1 MHMHTRTCT
10 NKKHTQ
16 VGNLRDLPAC
26 HHAALLTLWSLKW
39 CPRLTYTNTYTN
51 THRWATYET
60 CLRATMQHCLHFGQS
75 NDARDPCLA
84 SSISSAAA
92 AAASQTHKALEVV
105 CLGSGLISPDQLMPP
120 LLATACA
127 RSLNAKDSAV
137 DIKVGAPSA
146 CAWVCAVWCDI
157 HVWVVRCVQYADN
170 HVCSMVIFMCAV
182 WCCICLQYGD
192 IHVWVVRCAVW

>member
-1 MHMHTRTCT
+1 MHADTHAHAHTYMHQQ
-10 NKKHTQ
+10 KTQ

-157 HVWVVRCVQYADN
+157 HVWVVRCVQYGDI
-170 HVCSMVIFMCAV
+170 HVCSMVIFMSGWSGVCSMVISMCAV
-182 WCCICLQYGD
+182 W
-192 IHVWVVRCAVW
+192 